1 LIKRESGEL
10 TTGISHLY
18 HLVVAHAEHNSS
30 CYDRQMMN
38 LLSRCPNS
46 ATQNVAL
53 EGKKVLLI
61 AVLVIATSSCNA
73 FLREGELLSRQRYQ
87 QNTRHIE
94 STSQVQKQLSSRLH
108 ALIPE
113 ENPFA
118 NPETRSISGVRF
130 ASVLS
135 GMDKLFSPQDLDRR
149 NALSRTDGYWPYI
162 QKGEDPPQQFT
173 YGEFDFYFFAQL
185 LDRAHEIYFGSKNND
200 NSDNDKVQSDWQ
212 DKVFVDIGSGT
223 GRLAL
228 AAAGLHPSWRK
239 CRGVELLPGLHK
251 AAEEN
256 LESCQR
262 SDQQGYA
269 LTATNDETGVEESL
283 PLAPI
288 EFTCGSFDDPYV
300 YFGDADC
307 VFVFSSC
314 MSEALMG
321 SLSKSIGRQC
331 KPGAIVI
338 TTEFMLPLEGTIDPF
353 EADPRVPSG
362 SYELQLVEK
371 VEGWCWLTGGESTAY
386 IHRVVKSLWKDGS
399 GELEAP
405 DITTEDMAFRA
416 ITDAESEKMNNLTQ
430 FKRGVYNNMA
440 FYEIPEAWR
449 PKLDGQ

>member
-1 LIKRESGEL
+1 MKNKQNTPPVNVKANNRNLRNRISLGSGL
-10 TTGISHLY
+10 
-18 HLVVAHAEHNSS
+18 NRRWQRSS
-30 CYDRQMMN
+30 
-38 LLSRCPNS
+38 S
-46 ATQNVAL
+46 NVGL
-53 EGKKVLLI
+53 GGKKILLI
-61 AVLVIATSSCNA
+61 AILVMTITCSCNA
-73 FLREGELLSRQRYQ
+73 FLREGELLSKHRY
-87 QNTRHIE
+87 QNTRRIE
-94 STSQVQKQLSSRLH
+94 STSRVVQKLSSRLH

-113 ENPFA
+113 ENPNA

-173 YGEFDFYFFAQL
+173 YGEFDFYFFAEL
-185 LDRAHEIYFGSKNND
+185 LDRAHEIYVDNNND
-200 NSDNDKVQSDWQ
+200 NSNDKVQPDWQ

-228 AAAGLHPSWRK
+228 AAAGLHPTWRK

-256 LESCQR
+256 LESCSQR
-262 SDQQGYA
+262 TSDQQCYA
-269 LTATNDETGVEESL
+269 LAATNDETGVEESL
-283 PLAPI
+283 ALAPI

-314 MSEALMG
+314 MTEGLMG

-331 KPGAIVI
+331 KPGTIVI
-338 TTEFMLPLEGTIDPF
+338 TTEFMLPLEGTIDTF

-362 SYELQLVEK
+362 SYELQLIEK
-371 VEGWCWLTGGESTAY
+371 VEGWCWLTGGASTAY
-386 IHRVVKSLWKDGS
+386 IHRVGKSLWKDGS
-399 GELEAP
+399 GELKAP
-405 DITTEDMAFRA
+405 DVSTEDMAFQA
-416 ITDAESEKMNNLTQ
+416 VTDAESEKLNNLNT

-440 FYEIPEAWR
+440 FHEIPEAWR

>member
-1 LIKRESGEL
+1 MIKNKL
-10 TTGISHLY
+10 NI
-18 HLVVAHAEHNSS
+18 
-30 CYDRQMMN
+30 
-38 LLSRCPNS
+38 
-46 ATQNVAL
+46 AL
-53 EGKKVLLI
+53 GRKKVLLI
-61 AVLVIATSSCNA
+61 AFLVITTSSCNA
-73 FLREGELLSRQRYQ
+73 FLQEGELLSRHRCQLKNRY
-87 QNTRHIE
+87 IE
-94 STSQVQKQLSSRLH
+94 SKSRVRKLSSRLH

-185 LDRAHEIYFGSKNND
+185 LDRAHEIYFGNNND
-200 NSDNDKVQSDWQ
+200 DDKIQPDWQ
-212 DKVFVDIGSGT
+212 DQVFVDIGSGT

-228 AAAGLHPSWRK
+228 AAAGLHPGWQK

-256 LESCQR
+256 LESCRR
-262 SDQQGYA
+262 SDQEDYT
-269 LTATNDETGVEESL
+269 LTATDGETGVEESL

-314 MSEALMG
+314 MSESLMG

-371 VEGWCWLTGGESTAY
+371 VEGWCWLTGGASTAY

-399 GELEAP
+399 MKLEAP
-405 DITTEDMAFRA
+405 AISTEDMAFRA
-416 ITDAESEKMNNLTQ
+416 IAAAESEKLNNLNT

-440 FYEIPEAWR
+440 FHEIPEAWR
-449 PKLDGQ
+449 PNLDGQ

>member
-1 LIKRESGEL
+1 MRI
-10 TTGISHLY
+10 
-18 HLVVAHAEHNSS
+18 
-30 CYDRQMMN
+30 
-38 LLSRCPNS
+38 
-46 ATQNVAL
+46 
-53 EGKKVLLI
+53 
-61 AVLVIATSSCNA
+61 
-73 FLREGELLSRQRYQ
+73 
-87 QNTRHIE
+87 
-94 STSQVQKQLSSRLH
+94 
-108 ALIPE
+108 
-113 ENPFA
+113 

-135 GMDKLFSPQDLDRR
+135 GMDKIFSPQDLDRR

-173 YGEFDFYFFAQL
+173 YGEFDFYFFAEL
-185 LDRAHEIYFGSKNND
+185 LDRAHENYFGSND
-200 NSDNDKVQSDWQ
+200 NSDKVQPDWKNQ
-212 DKVFVDIGSGT
+212 VFVDIGSGT

-228 AAAGLHPSWRK
+228 AAAGLHPSWQK

-262 SDQQGYA
+262 SDQEGYA

-307 VFVFSSC
+307 IFVFSSC
-314 MSEALMG
+314 MSENLMG

-338 TTEFMLPLEGTIDPF
+338 TTEFMLPLEGTIEPF

-371 VEGWCWLTGGESTAY
+371 VEGWCWLTGGASTAY

-399 GELEAP
+399 GELKAP

-416 ITDAESEKMNNLTQ
+416 ITDAESEKLNNLQ
-430 FKRGVYNNMA
+430 FFKRGVYNNMA
-440 FYEIPEAWR
+440 FHEIPENWR

>member
-1 LIKRESGEL
+1 
-10 TTGISHLY
+10 
-18 HLVVAHAEHNSS
+18 
-30 CYDRQMMN
+30 MN
-38 LLSRCPNS
+38 LFSRHPNK
-46 ATQNVAL
+46 QNVAVG
-53 EGKKVLLI
+53 GKKVLLI
-61 AVLVIATSSCNA
+61 AFLVITSSCNA
-73 FLREGELLSRQRYQ
+73 FLREGELLSGHRYQ
-87 QNTRHIE
+87 QNTCRIE
-94 STSQVQKQLSSRLH
+94 NDSRTKKLSSRLH

-113 ENPFA
+113 ENPYA
-118 NPETRSISGVRF
+118 NPETRSVSGVRF

-135 GMDKLFSPQDLDRR
+135 GMGKLFSPQDLDKR
-149 NALSRTDGYWPYI
+149 NALSRTDGYWPFI
-162 QKGEDPPQQFT
+162 QKGQDPPKSMT
-173 YGEFDFYFFAQL
+173 YGEFDYYFFAEL
-185 LDRAHEIYFGSKNND
+185 LDRAHEIYFGNND
-200 NSDNDKVQSDWQ
+200 NNDDNDSVQPDWQ

-223 GRLAL
+223 GRLVL

-256 LESCQR
+256 LESCQK

-288 EFTCGSFDDPYV
+288 EFTCGSFDDPYA

-314 MSEALMG
+314 MSEDLMG

-338 TTEFMLPLEGTIDPF
+338 TTEFMLPLQGTIDPS
-353 EADPRVPSG
+353 EEDPRVPSG
-362 SYELQLVEK
+362 PYELQLVEK
-371 VEGWCWLTGGESTAY
+371 VEGWCWLTGGASTAY
-386 IHRVVKSLWKDGS
+386 IHRVAKSLWKDSS
-399 GELEAP
+399 GELKAP
-405 DITTEDMAFRA
+405 DVSAADMAFQA
-416 ITDAESEKMNNLTQ
+416 ITEAESEKLTSLNT

-440 FYEIPEAWR
+440 FHEIPETWR

>member
-1 LIKRESGEL
+1 MMKSKQ
-10 TTGISHLY
+10 
-18 HLVVAHAEHNSS
+18 NSVS
-30 CYDRQMMN
+30 
-38 LLSRCPNS
+38 LG
-46 ATQNVAL
+46 
-53 EGKKVLLI
+53 GKKGLLI
-61 AVLVIATSSCNA
+61 AFLVITTSYCNA
-73 FLREGELLSRQRYQ
+73 FLREGELLSRHRCQ
-87 QNTRHIE
+87 QNARNIE
-94 STSQVQKQLSSRLH
+94 STSRVQKLSSRLH

-118 NPETRSISGVRF
+118 DPETRSISGVRF

-185 LDRAHEIYFGSKNND
+185 LDRAHEIYFGSND
-200 NSDNDKVQSDWQ
+200 NSDEKLQSDWQ
-212 DKVFVDIGSGT
+212 DQVFVDIGSGT

-228 AAAGLHPSWRK
+228 AAAGLHPSWQR

-314 MSEALMG
+314 MTEDLMG

-338 TTEFMLPLEGTIDPF
+338 TTEFMLPLEGRIDPF

-371 VEGWCWLTGGESTAY
+371 VEGWCWLTGGASTAY
-386 IHRVVKSLWKDGS
+386 IHRVVKSLWKDGN
-399 GELEAP
+399 GELKAP
-405 DITTEDMAFRA
+405 ELSTEDMAFRA
-416 ITDAESEKMNNLTQ
+416 ITDSESEQLNNLNT

-440 FYEIPEAWR
+440 FHEIPEAWR
-449 PKLDGQ
+449 PKLDGR

>member
-1 LIKRESGEL
+1 MSLI
-10 TTGISHLY
+10 
-18 HLVVAHAEHNSS
+18 
-30 CYDRQMMN
+30 
-38 LLSRCPNS
+38 SRHPNK
-46 ATQNVAL
+46 QNVAVG
-53 EGKKVLLI
+53 GKKVLLI
-61 AVLVIATSSCNA
+61 AFLVISSSCNA
-73 FLREGELLSRQRYQ
+73 FLREGEPLSRHRCQH
-87 QNTRHIE
+87 NTRRTE
-94 STSQVQKQLSSRLH
+94 NTSRVQKLSSRLH

-113 ENPFA
+113 ENPYA

-149 NALSRTDGYWPYI
+149 NALSRTDGYWPFI
-162 QKGEDPPQQFT
+162 QKGQDPPMQFT

-185 LDRAHEIYFGSKNND
+185 LDRAHEIYYGNND
-200 NSDNDKVQSDWQ
+200 NSDNIQPDWQ

-262 SDQQGYA
+262 SDQQGYT
-269 LTATNDETGVEESL
+269 LTVTNDETGVEESL

-314 MSEALMG
+314 MSEDLMG

-331 KPGAIVI
+331 KPGSIVI

-353 EADPRVPSG
+353 EEDPRVPSG

-371 VEGWCWLTGGESTAY
+371 VEGWCWLTGGASTAY
-386 IHRVVKSLWKDGS
+386 IHRVTTSLWKDGS
-399 GELEAP
+399 GELKEP
-405 DITTEDMAFRA
+405 DISTEDMAFQA
-416 ITDAESEKMNNLTQ
+416 MTDAESEKLTNLNT

-440 FYEIPEAWR
+440 FHEIPEAWR